1 MATSA
6 CDRRKRIG
14 RDEGIV
20 PVFLFGA
27 ARACQGWFFR
37 REGAL
42 ARCAGEVSFF
52 RRVRGL
58 CPSADEGGVLSHS
71 RERTKGRPG
80 AAKPR
85 QRHGCPRTPRRL
97 VWGRNL
103 WVREAIGFLAG
114 AAWSSFGGYVCCP
127 LAVGR
132 HRWAALVARG
142 SVSLGCACW
151 RMVPLPIC
159 GCAGRSFPLAGK
171 NQRATGGS
179 QSETAPWLPP
189 GPSPLGLGVEPLV
202 ARGYSL
208 PRGGGLERL

>member
-1 MATSA
+1 MSFTGARTAIWDCWSRRRKGDWRLATSA

-80 AAKPR
+80 AAHPR
-85 QRHGCPRTPRRL
+85 QHQRCPRPPRRL
-97 VWGRNL
+97 VWERNL
-103 WVREAIGFLAG
+103 LMREANCFLAG
-114 AAWSSFGGYVCCP
+114 AAWNALRCHARRS
-127 LAVGR
+127 LAAGR
-132 HRWAALVARG
+132 HQWAALVAREMTG
-142 SVSLGCACW
+142 MSGMTWLVGW
-151 RMVPLPIC
+151 RD
-159 GCAGRSFPLAGK
+159 GAGR
-171 NQRATGGS
+171 
-179 QSETAPWLPP
+179 
-189 GPSPLGLGVEPLV
+189 
-202 ARGYSL
+202 
-208 PRGGGLERL
+208 ERC